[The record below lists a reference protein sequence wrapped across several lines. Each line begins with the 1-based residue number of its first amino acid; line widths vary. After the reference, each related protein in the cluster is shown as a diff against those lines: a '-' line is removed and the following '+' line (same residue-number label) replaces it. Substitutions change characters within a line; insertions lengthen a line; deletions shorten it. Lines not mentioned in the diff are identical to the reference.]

1 MVFGGDF
8 TCCVVWWHYYEEDI
22 TRRIDGFKERNGKII
37 IYYIIK
43 KMNRNKKQTIK
54 ISESE
59 LRQFITEAVKN
70 ILREN
75 DAINGVTEE
84 EVLNI
89 IRTAIEEEKNKIHN
103 IELND
108 YEITNVNTNN
118 KYYYNEFNANFI
130 IVIYSDNAEICIYAT
145 SSAGHEYEPN
155 ESCCEGFPECN
166 SGIDSVEKIEIRRDE
181 NGPWIPVEING
192 LNEKVHQMLM
202 DESLEDFWNEDWW
215 KIILSVYAEN
225 GEAENDAY
233 WDAVNREID
242 ASRGK

>member
-1 MVFGGDF
+1 
-8 TCCVVWWHYYEEDI
+8 
-22 TRRIDGFKERNGKII
+22 
-37 IYYIIK
+37 
-43 KMNRNKKQTIK
+43 MNRNKKTVRLT
-54 ISESE
+54 ESE
-59 LRQFITEAVKN
+59 LRNFIKEAVATV
-70 ILREN
+70 LREN

-89 IRTAIEEEKNKIHN
+89 IHTAIEGVKNKICN
-103 IELND
+103 IELNH
-108 YEITNVNTNN
+108 YEVTQVKENN
-118 KYYYNEFNANFI
+118 KYHYNEFDANFI
-130 IVIYSDNAEICIYAT
+130 IVIYSDNAKICIYAT
-145 SSAGHEYEPN
+145 SSAIHEYEPN
-155 ESCCEGFPECN
+155 ESCSEFFPECN
-166 SGIDSVEKIEIRRDE
+166 SGIDSVEKIEIQKDE

-242 ASRGK
+242 ARRGK

>member
-1 MVFGGDF
+1 
-8 TCCVVWWHYYEEDI
+8 
-22 TRRIDGFKERNGKII
+22 
-37 IYYIIK
+37 
-43 KMNRNKKQTIK
+43 MNRNKKTVRLT
-54 ISESE
+54 ESE
-59 LRQFITEAVKN
+59 LRNFIKEAVLTV
-70 ILREN
+70 LREN
-75 DAINGVTEE
+75 NAINGITEE

-89 IRTAIEEEKNKIHN
+89 IHAAIEGEKNKIHN

-108 YEITNVNTNN
+108 YEVTHVKEGNN
-118 KYYYNEFNANFI
+118 FRYNEFDANFI

-145 SSAGHEYEPN
+145 SSACHEYEPG
-155 ESCCEGFPECN
+155 EGCYENFPECN

-202 DESLEDFWNEDWW
+202 DKSLEDFWNKEWW
-215 KIILSVYAEN
+215 SIILSIYREN
-225 GEAENDAY
+225 SEAENDEY